1 MGNQPMTTCMIRNTN
16 PMADKKRRRNQRVNT
31 PKPMR
36 LMERD
41 KAIIQAVYDYRV
53 LRQDQLET
61 LFERSPSVMQRVL
74 VRLYD
79 HGFLERKF
87 LSVLGLHSPAL
98 YVLDKKGA
106 ELLRSEFG
114 LDELVW
120 YPSSKDLKLEFL
132 EHTTAINDFRIAIT
146 LAAQRAGYELLKW
159 IGEAEL
165 KADYDRVNVRTA
177 SGKMQSVSLIPDS
190 YFVLKTPRGFAHF
203 FLEMDRGT
211 ETTGRFKTKIA
222 AYMAY
227 YQSGLYERRYG
238 SKSMRVITVT
248 SGRRRLDN
256 LKTATEAVG
265 GKRRFWFVVHTDLT
279 IAAILANPV
288 WYVAGEQVPSAL
300 IEVE

>member
-1 MGNQPMTTCMIRNTN
+1 MSDP
-16 PMADKKRRRNQRVNT
+16 KRRPNQRVKT
-31 PKPMR
+31 PNPMR

-41 KAIIQAVYDYRV
+41 KAIIRAVYDYRV

-61 LFERSPSVMQRVL
+61 LFERSSSVMQRVL

-87 LSVLGLHSPAL
+87 LAILGLHSPAL

-106 ELLRSEFG
+106 ELLRTEFG

-132 EHTTAINDFRIAIT
+132 EHTTAINDFRIAMT
-146 LAAQRAGYELLKW
+146 LATGAAGYELLKW
-159 IGEAEL
+159 VGETEL
-165 KADYDRVNVRTA
+165 KADYDRVNVRTP

-190 YFVLKTPRGFAHF
+190 YFVLKMTNGFAHF
-203 FLEMDRGT
+203 FLEVDRGT
-211 ETTGRFKTKIA
+211 ETTGRFKTKVM
-222 AYMAY
+222 AYTAY

-238 SKSMRVITVT
+238 SKSMRVVTVT
-248 SGRRRLDN
+248 SGIRRLES
-256 LKTATEAVG
+256 LKAATEQVG
-265 GKRRFWFVVHTDLT
+265 GKRRFWFALHTTLT
-279 IAAILANPV
+279 QETILNSPV
-288 WYVAGEQVPSAL
+288 WYVAGEDQPNPL